1 MMAGRVDWVRFLP
14 LTPDRLIGDLAE
26 WIVDLPQDHPRVGID
41 GAAEIGAAALAD
53 ALAQRLGELGRPGLR
68 ATTSWW
74 WRPASL
80 RLELG
85 RTDTD
90 MLLGGWVDAGALRRE
105 LLDPLGPAGSGRYLL
120 RLRDPVTD
128 RSVRDARATA
138 PPRAALLLDGPLLL
152 AAQLP
157 LDAVIHLQ
165 TSRPTLARALPADRQ
180 WWLDGFDRYLA
191 EVRPTYQAAVVI
203 AYDHPR
209 APAVAWAVDRED
221 ATEQPDDFVAGD

>member
-1 MMAGRVDWVRFLP
+1 MAAGRVDGVRFLP
-14 LTPDRLIGDLAE
+14 LTPDRLAEDLAE
-26 WIVDLPQDHPRVGID
+26 WIANLPQDHPRVGID
-41 GAAEIGAAALAD
+41 GPAEIGATALAD
-53 ALAQRLGELGRPGLR
+53 AIAQRLSELGRPGLR
-68 ATTSWW
+68 ASTSWW

-85 RTDTD
+85 RSDTD

-128 RSVRDARATA
+128 RSVRDARVTA

-152 AAQLP
+152 AVPLP

-165 TSRPTLARALPADRQ
+165 ASGPTLARALPADRQ
-180 WWLDGFDRYLA
+180 WWLDGFERYLA
-191 EVRPTYQAAVVI
+191 DVHPMDQAAAVI

-209 APAVAWAVDRED
+209 APAIAWTVGR
-221 ATEQPDDFVAGD
+221 